1 MISQFPDIYPD
12 ELLYSQ
18 LARYYI
24 RTGYT
29 AYIYAAEDLFEMR
42 TIRPDIEFISP
53 LNDGVK
59 EILTRNKDFNDI
71 IRNHTMFPYYARFLN
86 KERRN
91 TAYESLLEMKGN
103 LYNLIAVPKN
113 EKGQKRYLRYCP
125 LCAKEDREKYAETYW
140 RRIHQMIGID
150 ICPVHGCYLIN
161 SDVEISSRASP
172 ALKTAEEKAVSK
184 EIIMSNS
191 EVEKELCKYVMN
203 VFQSDMNF
211 DDTNIGKYLHSQM
224 TGTKY
229 CSVRG
234 KQRNMEKLCLDFK
247 DKFNDLDC
255 NFKESWQLQKVLNGY
270 RTNTKEVCMLAMFLG
285 ITPEELVEMKLPD
298 ISPEELFDKKV
309 KELHMQGF
317 KYPEI
322 AKRLN
327 ASYNI
332 VKPIGEDLYGSY
344 TYRRDN
350 PKQKVS
356 QCKDWT
362 ETDIKTLPLVR
373 EAIKK
378 LRGDGYQRPK
388 KVTVYAVEKL
398 LNLPSKRIYYLPLC
412 KAEILKYQESQE
424 EYWAREVVWAVN
436 KLKHDNVSVT
446 ITRIKQL
453 TNMRDENFKACM
465 GYLADIIKDKL

>member
-1 MISQFPDIYPD
+1 
-12 ELLYSQ
+12 
-18 LARYYI
+18 
-24 RTGYT
+24 
-29 AYIYAAEDLFEMR
+29 
-42 TIRPDIEFISP
+42 
-53 LNDGVK
+53 
-59 EILTRNKDFNDI
+59 
-71 IRNHTMFPYYARFLN
+71 
-86 KERRN
+86 
-91 TAYESLLEMKGN
+91 
-103 LYNLIAVPKN
+103 
-113 EKGQKRYLRYCP
+113 
-125 LCAKEDREKYAETYW
+125 
-140 RRIHQMIGID
+140 
-150 ICPVHGCYLIN
+150 
-161 SDVEISSRASP
+161 
-172 ALKTAEEKAVSK
+172 
-184 EIIMSNS
+184 
-191 EVEKELCKYVMN
+191 
-203 VFQSDMNF
+203 
-211 DDTNIGKYLHSQM
+211 
-224 TGTKY
+224 
-229 CSVRG
+229 
-234 KQRNMEKLCLDFK
+234 
-247 DKFNDLDC
+247 
-255 NFKESWQLQKVLNGY
+255 
-270 RTNTKEVCMLAMFLG
+270 
-285 ITPEELVEMKLPD
+285 
-298 ISPEELFDKKV
+298 
-309 KELHMQGF
+309 MQGF